1 MIIIAIPSVVF
12 LSVLFLHESPGSRAA
27 GIVVISMLHALNV
40 GENGM
45 VLPFSN
51 IAAGEVVS
59 QRLRADTF
67 GLAYAL

>member
-1 MIIIAIPSVVF
+1 M
-12 LSVLFLHESPGSRAA
+12 
-27 GIVVISMLHALNV
+27 VISMLHALNV

-67 GLAYAL
+67 GLAYALSSCSGFLTSYTAPVRTIVLR